1 MSEMATNID
10 ELKEWAKT
18 MSEPAG
24 YYDEEQDAPIDL
36 GVKPTV
42 DELRQSLDNTRAEV
56 GLALDVVHRSLEKLE
71 KDMDK
76 LRNHRHDISKQFG
89 GRPEF

>member
-1 MSEMATNID
+1 MTTNID
-10 ELKEWAKT
+10 ELKEWAKA
-18 MSEPAG
+18 MGERPG
-24 YYDEEQDAPIDL
+24 YYDSEQDLEIEL
-36 GVKPTV
+36 GENPTV
-42 DELRQSLDNTRAEV
+42 AELRQSLESTRAEV
-56 GLALDVVHRSLEKLE
+56 GLALDAVSRSLEKLE

>member
-1 MSEMATNID
+1 MATNID

-24 YYDEEQDAPIDL
+24 YYDSEQDADIEL
-36 GVKPTV
+36 GVNPTV
-42 DELRQSLDNTRAEV
+42 GELRQSLESTRAEV
-56 GLALDVVHRSLEKLE
+56 GLALDAIHGSVEKLE

-76 LRNHRHDISKQFG
+76 MRNHRHDTSKQFG
-89 GRPEF
+89 GKPEF

>member
-1 MSEMATNID
+1 MTQNQNLD

-24 YYDEEQDAPIDL
+24 YYDEANDDAIEL
-36 GVKPTV
+36 GDTPTV
-42 DELRQSLDNTRAEV
+42 DELRLALNGARAEV
-56 GLALDVVHRSLEKLE
+56 GLVLDVIHRSLEKLE

-76 LRNHRHDISKQFG
+76 LRNHRHDASKQFG